1 MKIIKGCNQENK
13 KGQVNSKKQHYSVS
27 SKDFPKNLKE
37 WEVYSCCSSTLDCVI
52 SVLYASVLANVT
64 TWLLKATFSLS
75 YLLSCVLWKTYR
87 LITLTDNFVLHS
99 RNMWLSCFLVITV
112 NVSTTENNQPSQV
125 AITRQHIAPFNI
137 YDAMIQD
144 VSYLRV
150 SWTDRQVTWE
160 QSILGLDF
168 FFQYLNHEVH
178 LIQLDLERV
187 CWQHICSPNYSAN
200 SKILNLTA

>member
-75 YLLSCVLWKTYR
+75 YLLCVVKNR
-87 LITLTDNFVLHS
+87 FITLTDNFVLHS

-125 AITRQHIAPFNI
+125 AITRQRIAPFNI

-150 SWTDRQVTWE
+150 SWTDRQVTE
-160 QSILGLDF
+160 
-168 FFQYLNHEVH
+168 
-178 LIQLDLERV
+178 
-187 CWQHICSPNYSAN
+187 
-200 SKILNLTA
+200 SKASWD

>member
-1 MKIIKGCNQENK
+1 MRSLQLLFQHTRLCNFCTVRKCFSKCYYMVVKGYVLFVLPLILC
-13 KGQVNSKKQHYSVS
+13 VV
-27 SKDFPKNLKE
+27 KN
-37 WEVYSCCSSTLDCVI
+37 
-52 SVLYASVLANVT
+52 
-64 TWLLKATFSLS
+64 
-75 YLLSCVLWKTYR
+75 R

-99 RNMWLSCFLVITV
+99 RNMWLSCYLVITV
-112 NVSTTENNQPSQV
+112 NVSTTENNHPSQV
-125 AITRQHIAPFNI
+125 AITRQRIAPFNI

-160 QSILGLDF
+160 QSILGFDF

-187 CWQHICSPNYSAN
+187 CWQHRCSPNYSAN

>member
-37 WEVYSCCSSTLDCVI
+37 WEVYSCCSSTLDCNFCTVCECFNKCYYMVVKGY
-52 SVLYASVLANVT
+52 VLFVLP
-64 TWLLKATFSLS
+64 LIL
-75 YLLSCVLWKTYR
+75 CVVKNR
-87 LITLTDNFVLHS
+87 LITLTENFVLHS
-99 RNMWLSCFLVITV
+99 RNMWLSCYLVITV

-168 FFQYLNHEVH
+168 FPRYLNHEVH

>member
-150 SWTDRQVTWE
+150 SWTDWQVTWE

-168 FFQYLNHEVH
+168 FFSN
-178 LIQLDLERV
+178 I
-187 CWQHICSPNYSAN
+187 
-200 SKILNLTA
+200 

>member
-99 RNMWLSCFLVITV
+99 RNMWLSCYLVITV

-144 VSYLRV
+144 DSYLRV

-187 CWQHICSPNYSAN
+187 CWQHRCSPNYSAN